1 MAFNPIKKQTETPV
15 YEQNQNPSNQNND
28 GSYDF
33 DPTYTNEPSLPEVE
47 LKFEGHNVSDL
58 EQSGIHTIELLKVA
72 SQNVTDKVR
81 FNVPLLESLPLE
93 VVLAALKATKIKDN
107 LFKVNDQEISIK
119 ENKWYNKTQ
128 RFGNLNPI
136 SLVKHLIALEEGID
150 PLDNQKTLFIAA
162 CKKLTKIQ
170 ERVHSNDNIMDQAYT
185 APENTEVNETPK
197 NLSETTP
204 NKPAT
209 PEAKQ
214 KPDFVYTPSDAVKEA
229 QDKSVG
235 ARNNQKIDW
244 KMLTEQLN
252 NIPLNLVMEHIG
264 ANPNEDGQRGK
275 WKIWKTGHNMQ
286 ITGQQWHSWNAQR
299 GGFGGISLL
308 AFQLGIE
315 NNIDDRNEENKKYLR
330 KLAIKEL
337 IKVFGTEYNLNSFGG
352 EKIDTSYFKEP
363 FSMPHVIDF
372 KINQVRQ
379 YLNEKRGLPMWV
391 INKQIKAGSLFAG
404 YPSDWKEE
412 PNLQN
417 PEKLINDKVW
427 ATFLAVNGN
436 AAEMRAIERTDQF
449 AKILAKGSDKE
460 LGGFLIKAEKDCS
473 EKTVVSCEAAIDTM
487 SYHALYPGRIVS
499 SCMGVNFNLAVK
511 SAIESLDHGYKYQFA
526 FDNDLAGNEA
536 AVRFREQL
544 INEIGEEEYQE
555 NYKNGNISY
564 FDLGVRCLKKTVEKG
579 GIFYFDVKHD
589 DIGRQAAI
597 LFQEQ
602 LYKIMS
608 KENVKELAQK
618 GKIKYANVAPAYGLL
633 NDEAAITKE
642 AEKTLSLLMSN
653 KKLYILLK
661 QGDDD
666 EKDEVKQKREFFEK
680 EFQRLASVNFKQL
693 LENGQ
698 IIYKKQAF
706 AKDWN
711 EFFIVM
717 KKEPRFIERLQN
729 LEEKYSH
736 YNQDVN
742 PTKKNDKKP

>member
-15 YEQNQNPSNQNND
+15 YEQNENPSNQNND

-33 DPTYTNEPSLPEVE
+33 EPSYTNKQILPEVE

-58 EQSGIHTIELLKVA
+58 EQSGLHTIELLKVA

-128 RFGNLNPI
+128 RAGNVNPI

-170 ERVHSNDNIMDQAYT
+170 ERVHSNDNIMEQAYT
-185 APENTEVNETPK
+185 APENTELNETPK
-197 NLSETTP
+197 NLSEATP

-214 KPDFVYTPSDAVKEA
+214 KPGFVYTPSDAVKEA
-229 QDKSVG
+229 QDKSVS

-352 EKIDTSYFKEP
+352 ENIDTSYFKEP

-417 PEKLINDKVW
+417 PEKLRNDKVW

-511 SAIESLDHGYKYQFA
+511 SAIEALDHGYKYQLA

-536 AVRFREQL
+536 AVRFREKL

-661 QGDDD
+661 QGDDV

-711 EFFIVM
+711 EFFIIM